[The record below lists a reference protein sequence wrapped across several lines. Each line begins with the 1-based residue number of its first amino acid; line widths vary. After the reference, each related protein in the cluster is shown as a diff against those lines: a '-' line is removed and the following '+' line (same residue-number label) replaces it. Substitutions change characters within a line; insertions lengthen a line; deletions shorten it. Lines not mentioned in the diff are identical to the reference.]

1 MMINTDGIIIRM
13 SCENISVLSR
23 ITSGVKLMRLNEE
36 DTVVSVAKVR
46 ETSAKNAD
54 EDEEEEDPDREEDS
68 SEETEEDD
76 GLNGIGEDSE
86 DS

>member
-1 MMINTDGIIIRM
+1 M

-46 ETSAKNAD
+46 ETSAKSTD
-54 EDEEEEDPDREEDS
+54 EDEEEDPDQEEDRSEKSDEETGLDEIGDDEEDS
-68 SEETEEDD
+68 
-76 GLNGIGEDSE
+76 
-86 DS
+86 